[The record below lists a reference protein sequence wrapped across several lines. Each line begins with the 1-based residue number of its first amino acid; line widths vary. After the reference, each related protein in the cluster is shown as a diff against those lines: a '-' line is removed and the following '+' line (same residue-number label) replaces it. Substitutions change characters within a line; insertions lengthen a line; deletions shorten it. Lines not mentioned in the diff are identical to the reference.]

1 MDNAGCRLQKQECHV
16 YKPFFKTLHQPMSK
30 QDDLAGEVAD
40 ISFALSKFLK
50 TLE

>member
-1 MDNAGCRLQKQECHV
+1 MDNVGYRLQKQECHV
-16 YKPFFKTLHQPMSK
+16 YKPFFKHY
-30 QDDLAGEVAD
+30 LAVEVAD